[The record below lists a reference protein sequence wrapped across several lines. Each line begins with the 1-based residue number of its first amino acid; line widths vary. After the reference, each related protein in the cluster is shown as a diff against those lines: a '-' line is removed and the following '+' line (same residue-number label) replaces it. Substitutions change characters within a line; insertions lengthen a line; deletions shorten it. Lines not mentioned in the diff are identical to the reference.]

1 MIVFDSSALLAV
13 LRNERGAANVLALV
27 NSDEMLFMHSVNL
40 VEVFYDLS
48 RSNDVLFA
56 RAAIERFTQGG
67 LIERTD
73 LDIAFR
79 EDVAQ
84 LKADW
89 RRVSLADCCGIA
101 LARRLSA
108 EVVTAD
114 HHELAALDAA
124 NIARFEFFR

>member
-1 MIVFDSSALLAV
+1 MFVFDSSALISV
-13 LRNERGAANVLALV
+13 LRNEKGANNVLALV
-27 NSDEMLFMHSVNL
+27 NSGAELFVHSLNL

-56 RAAIERFTQGG
+56 RTAIERFTQGG

-73 LDIAFR
+73 MDIAFR

-89 RRVSLADCCGIA
+89 RRASLADCCGLA
-101 LARRLSA
+101 LARRLNA
-108 EVVTAD
+108 EFVTAD
-114 HHELAALDAA
+114 HHEMDALSAA
-124 NIARFEFFR
+124 NIAKTRFFR